1 MSALLGGLRG
11 VNHSRALAGQDDDA
25 LTLEPVDVPSFPMH
39 RPQPLLTVSG
49 VLA

>member
-1 MSALLGGLRG
+1 VLYSGAFATSI
-11 VNHSRALAGQDDDA
+11 HSRVLAGQDDDA